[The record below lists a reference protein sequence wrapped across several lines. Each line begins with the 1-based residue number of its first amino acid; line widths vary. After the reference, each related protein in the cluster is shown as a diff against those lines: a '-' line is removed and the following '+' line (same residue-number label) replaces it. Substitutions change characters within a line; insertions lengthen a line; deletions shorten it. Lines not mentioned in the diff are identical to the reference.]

1 MIGRSPGRVT
11 ALLLSRI
18 DSPASRSG
26 VDARQAPQG
35 RRSEGRPSSAA
46 LAFEDADHLS
56 LILHTQ
62 SHQTALQ
69 RGVLGGCSSRDRGAS
84 RRSGSLLLRHRSA
97 PQGGSHSPRC
107 LGSTAPTGCRH
118 RFCGEVTGDVAT
130 LEAIWVRAGYS
141 APQPV
146 AGDIEEGLGVL
157 RAAAGAGKLSDA
169 VEDAKLLASSS
180 SDGGL
185 PLVSGPRLRRA
196 TQSRLKGSCRR
207 L

>member
-1 MIGRSPGRVT
+1 VIGRSPGRVT

-26 VDARQAPQG
+26 VDARQAPRG
-35 RRSEGRPSSAA
+35 RPSERRPSSA
-46 LAFEDADHLS
+46 
-56 LILHTQ
+56 
-62 SHQTALQ
+62 
-69 RGVLGGCSSRDRGAS
+69 
-84 RRSGSLLLRHRSA
+84 GSLQGRRPPVSDPSHTVSSNCSPTRSPRRLLKPRSRCLTAERIAAA
-97 PQGGSHSPRC
+97 PAQICPTGGSHSPRC

-118 RFCGEVTGDVAT
+118 RFCGEVTGDVVT
-130 LEAIWVRAGYS
+130 LAAIWVRAGYF

-185 PLVSGPRLRRA
+185 PLVSGARLRRA

>member
-26 VDARQAPQG
+26 VDARQAPRG
-35 RRSEGRPSSAA
+35 RPSERRPSSA
-46 LAFEDADHLS
+46 
-56 LILHTQ
+56 
-62 SHQTALQ
+62 
-69 RGVLGGCSSRDRGAS
+69 
-84 RRSGSLLLRHRSA
+84 GSLQGRRPPVSDPSHTVSSNCSPTRSPRRLLKPRSRCLTAERIAAA
-97 PQGGSHSPRC
+97 PAQICPTGVSHSPRC

-141 APQPV
+141 HPSRSQEISRRDWGYCGRQPAPENSATQWRMPNC
-146 AGDIEEGLGVL
+146 L
-157 RAAAGAGKLSDA
+157 RQA
-169 VEDAKLLASSS
+169 
-180 SDGGL
+180 
-185 PLVSGPRLRRA
+185 RA
-196 TQSRLKGSCRR
+196 TVGS